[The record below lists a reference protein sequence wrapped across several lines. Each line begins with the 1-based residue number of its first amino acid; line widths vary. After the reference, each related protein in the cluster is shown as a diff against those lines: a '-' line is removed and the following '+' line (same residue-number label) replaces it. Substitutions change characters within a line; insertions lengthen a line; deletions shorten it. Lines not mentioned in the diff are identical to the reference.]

1 LTPEQFI
8 TALFGEGWTPEMLPV
23 FLETMKQLSADAQR
37 YYIVRDNTFNI
48 EFTNEPNSRENLV
61 MFDNAI
67 DNLGNLSANEDQ

>member
-1 LTPEQFI
+1 LTPDEFI

-23 FLETMKQLSADAQR
+23 FLDMMKQMSADAQR

-48 EFTNEPNSRENLV
+48 EFTNEPNSRENLA

-67 DNLGNLSANEDQ
+67 DNLGNLPVNEDQ